1 MEKIIL
7 LMLLVAAVVG
17 QAIYLN
23 ADRRGKEKDIVNN
36 STPEKLYCPASAEE
50 AEYVSELTGKLIAAV
65 RKDGPAPI
73 MCKHATVIEE
83 NRDRTVTL
91 LEAIRVE
98 EQPPVV
104 DRVWRSRDSATDRYW
119 IAECRWQGRRICFNY
134 VPGKR
139 CLKLA
144 AVY

>member
-1 MEKIIL
+1 MKKIIL
-7 LMLLVAAVVG
+7 AVLAVAAVIG
-17 QAIYLN
+17 QAVYLT

-36 STPEKLYCPASAEE
+36 SMPEKLYCRASAEE

-65 RKDGPAPI
+65 RKDGPSTI
-73 MCKHATVIEE
+73 MSKHAAVIEE
-83 NRDRTVTL
+83 NRDRTITL
-91 LEAIRVE
+91 LEDIRADE
-98 EQPPVV
+98 EPVV
-104 DRVWRSRDSATDRYW
+104 VDQVWRNRDSVTDRYW
-119 IAECRWQGRRICFNY
+119 IAECRRQGRRICFNY